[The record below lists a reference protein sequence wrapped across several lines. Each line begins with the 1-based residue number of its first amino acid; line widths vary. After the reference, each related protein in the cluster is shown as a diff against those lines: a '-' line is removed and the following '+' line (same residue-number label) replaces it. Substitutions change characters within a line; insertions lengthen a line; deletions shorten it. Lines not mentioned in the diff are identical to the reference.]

1 MNAIAKQQLRLR
13 HAMAWSP
20 MGGRPARPRRGPW
33 AKSPRQT
40 SGPNDAA
47 HVGDHVTARFA
58 FGRLTRRTLSGP
70 SSRVYSVFQESKKLR
85 QTAEV
90 NSRPAQGGIQ
100 MSITR
105 RQALASA
112 GAAAVAVGLAKP
124 AIATNDPIR
133 VGYLPALTGPSSST
147 GVGISRGTQLAVQE
161 INAAGGI
168 NGRQLELVVRD
179 TQSDPT
185 KAVNASAELT
195 NQEQVQ
201 VVFGPLNSGESLAV
215 VPLLARSNTLQV
227 HPCWVDSLT
236 DPQKYP
242 MCFRNAPTNQQIGG
256 AANRYVVE
264 VLKRK
269 KVAVIS
275 DTTGYG
281 TASVNAYVPMLKD
294 KGADVVY
301 QGNVDAANP
310 DLKPELLRM
319 QSAGAEAIMPWS
331 VNAGFLSRIINTRG
345 DMGWDVPIIGQ
356 TTLGS
361 GQTKALLEKPE
372 YWAKVYP
379 NNFRPVCY
387 MPGGKLPDRTGAFL
401 DRLKSAKVDMGD
413 TLLWWIALGY
423 DSPRL
428 IAEAMKAVGPE
439 PDKVLGYLNQLK
451 GFPGVYGDITFTPDQ
466 HNGYPDS
473 EVVMVEANSLKDGAF
488 NLAPGYSA

>member
-1 MNAIAKQQLRLR
+1 
-13 HAMAWSP
+13 
-20 MGGRPARPRRGPW
+20 
-33 AKSPRQT
+33 
-40 SGPNDAA
+40 
-47 HVGDHVTARFA
+47 
-58 FGRLTRRTLSGP
+58 
-70 SSRVYSVFQESKKLR
+70 
-85 QTAEV
+85 
-90 NSRPAQGGIQ
+90 

-112 GAAAVAVGLAKP
+112 GAAALAGGLAKP
-124 AIATNDPIR
+124 AIAAKEPIL

-147 GVGISRGTQLAVQE
+147 GIGINRGTQLAVQE

-168 NGRQLELVVRD
+168 DGRMIELITRD

-185 KAVNASAELT
+185 KAVNGAAELT
-195 NQEQVQ
+195 RGQKVSA
-201 VVFGPLNSGESLAV
+201 VFGPLNSGESLAV
-215 VPLLARSNTLQV
+215 VPMLARTNTPQI

-236 DPQKYP
+236 DVQKYP
-242 MCFRNAPTNQQIGG
+242 MCFRNAPTNQQIGA

-264 VLKRK
+264 VLKLK

-281 TASVNAYVPMLKD
+281 TASVNAYVPMLKT
-294 KGADVVY
+294 KGAEVVY

-345 DMGWDVPIIGQ
+345 QMQWDVPIVGQ

-361 GQTKALLEKPE
+361 GQTKALLEKSE

-387 MPGGKLPDRTGAFL
+387 APGGKLSDRTGAFL
-401 DRLKSAKVDMGD
+401 DRLKTAKIDLSD
-413 TLLWWIALGY
+413 TLLWWVGVGY
-423 DSPRL
+423 DTPRM
-428 IAEAMKAVGPE
+428 IAEAMKSVGTEPEAV
-439 PDKVLGYLNQLK
+439 VGYLNKLK
-451 GFPGVYGDITFTPDQ
+451 KFPGVYGDISFSPEQ
-466 HNGYPDS
+466 HDGYPDD

-488 NLAPGYSA
+488 NLAPGYNA

>member
-1 MNAIAKQQLRLR
+1 
-13 HAMAWSP
+13 
-20 MGGRPARPRRGPW
+20 
-33 AKSPRQT
+33 
-40 SGPNDAA
+40 
-47 HVGDHVTARFA
+47 
-58 FGRLTRRTLSGP
+58 
-70 SSRVYSVFQESKKLR
+70 
-85 QTAEV
+85 
-90 NSRPAQGGIQ
+90 

-112 GAAAVAVGLAKP
+112 GAAAVAAGLAKP
-124 AIATNDPIR
+124 AIAASEPIR

-195 NQEQVQ
+195 NQEQVK

-215 VPLLARSNTLQV
+215 VPLLARSNTLQM
-227 HPCWVDSLT
+227 HPCWVDSLVDT
-236 DPQKYP
+236 QKYP

-256 AANRYVVE
+256 AANRYVVD
-264 VLKRK
+264 VLNHK
-269 KVAVIS
+269 KVALIS

-281 TASVNAYVPMLKD
+281 TASVNAYGPMLKA
-294 KGADVVY
+294 KGAEVVY

-345 DMGWDVPIIGQ
+345 DMGWDVPIVGQ

-379 NNFRPVCY
+379 NNFRNVCY
-387 MPGGKLPDRTGAFL
+387 TPGGKLPDRTAAFL

-428 IAEAMKAVGPE
+428 IAEAMKNVGPE

-451 GFPGVYGDITFTPDQ
+451 GFPGVYGDISFTPEQ
-466 HNGYPDS
+466 HNGYPDD

-488 NLAPGYSA
+488 NLAPGYST

>member
-1 MNAIAKQQLRLR
+1 MPL
-13 HAMAWSP
+13 
-20 MGGRPARPRRGPW
+20 
-33 AKSPRQT
+33 
-40 SGPNDAA
+40 
-47 HVGDHVTARFA
+47 
-58 FGRLTRRTLSGP
+58 
-70 SSRVYSVFQESKKLR
+70 
-85 QTAEV
+85 
-90 NSRPAQGGIQ
+90 
-100 MSITR
+100 TR

-112 GAAAVAVGLAKP
+112 GAAALASGLAKP
-124 AIATNDPIR
+124 AIAANEPIR

-147 GVGISRGTQLAVQE
+147 GIGINRGIQLAVQE

-168 NGRQLELVVRD
+168 NGRQLELITRD
-179 TQSDPT
+179 TQSEPT
-185 KAVNASAELT
+185 KAVNGAAELPHG
-195 NQEQVQ
+195 EKVS
-201 VVFGPLNSGESLAV
+201 VVFGPVSSGESLAV
-215 VPLLARSNTLQV
+215 VPLLARAKVPQV
-227 HPCWVDSLT
+227 HPCWVDTLT
-236 DPQKYP
+236 DPKKYP
-242 MCFRNAPTNQQIGG
+242 MCFRNAPTNQQIGA

-281 TASVNAYVPMLKD
+281 TASVNAYVPMLKTM
-294 KGADVVY
+294 KADVVY

-310 DLKPELLRM
+310 DLRPELLRM

-345 DMGWDVPIIGQ
+345 QMGWDVPIVGQ

-387 MPGGKLPDRTGAFL
+387 AAGGKLTERTNEFL
-401 DRLKSAKVDMGD
+401 GRLKSAKIDMGD

-428 IAEAMKAVGPE
+428 IAQAMKAVGTE
-439 PDKVLGYLNQLK
+439 PDKIVGYLNQLK
-451 GFPGVYGDITFTPDQ
+451 GFPGVYGDISFTPDQ
-466 HNGYPDS
+466 HDGYPD
-473 EVVMVEANSLKDGAF
+473 EQVVMVEANSLKDGAF
-488 NLAPGYSA
+488 NLAPGYGA

>member
-1 MNAIAKQQLRLR
+1 
-13 HAMAWSP
+13 
-20 MGGRPARPRRGPW
+20 
-33 AKSPRQT
+33 
-40 SGPNDAA
+40 
-47 HVGDHVTARFA
+47 
-58 FGRLTRRTLSGP
+58 
-70 SSRVYSVFQESKKLR
+70 
-85 QTAEV
+85 
-90 NSRPAQGGIQ
+90 

-105 RQALASA
+105 RQALLST
-112 GAAAVAVGLAKP
+112 AAVAAAGIAKP
-124 AIATNDPIR
+124 AIAAKDPIQ

-147 GVGISRGTQLAVQE
+147 GIGINRGIQLAVKE
-161 INAAGGI
+161 INDAGGI
-168 NGRQLELVVRD
+168 DGRQIELITRD

-185 KAVNASAELT
+185 KAVNGAAELT
-195 NQEQVQ
+195 RGQKVS
-201 VVFGPLNSGESLAV
+201 VVFGPVNSGESLAV
-215 VPLLARSNTLQV
+215 VPLLARTNTPQV
-227 HPCWVDSLT
+227 HPCWVDTLT

-281 TASVNAYVPMLKD
+281 TASVNAYVPMLKE
-294 KGADVVY
+294 KGAEVVY

-345 DMGWDVPIIGQ
+345 QMGWDVPIVGQ

-361 GQTKALLEKPE
+361 GQTKDLLEKPE

-387 MPGGKLPDRTGAFL
+387 APGGKLTERTVDFL
-401 DRLKSAKVDMGD
+401 GRLKSAKIDMGD

-428 IAEAMKAVGPE
+428 IAQAMKAVGTE
-439 PDKVLGYLNQLK
+439 PDKIVGYLNKLK
-451 GFPGVYGDITFTPDQ
+451 GFGGVYGDISFTPEQ
-466 HNGYPDS
+466 HNGYPDD

>member
-1 MNAIAKQQLRLR
+1 
-13 HAMAWSP
+13 
-20 MGGRPARPRRGPW
+20 
-33 AKSPRQT
+33 
-40 SGPNDAA
+40 
-47 HVGDHVTARFA
+47 
-58 FGRLTRRTLSGP
+58 
-70 SSRVYSVFQESKKLR
+70 
-85 QTAEV
+85 
-90 NSRPAQGGIQ
+90 

-112 GAAAVAVGLAKP
+112 GAAAIATSLAKP
-124 AIATNDPIR
+124 AIAAKPPIR
-133 VGYLPALTGPSSST
+133 LGYLPALTGPSSST
-147 GVGISRGTQLAVQE
+147 GIGINRGILLAVQE

-168 NGRQLELVVRD
+168 NGRQIELITRD

-185 KAVNASAELT
+185 KAVNGAAELT
-195 NQEQVQ
+195 HGEKVS
-201 VVFGPLNSGESLAV
+201 VVFGPVNSGESLAV
-215 VPLLARSNTLQV
+215 VPLLARANVPQL
-227 HPCWVDSLT
+227 HPCWVDTLT
-236 DPQKYP
+236 DPKKYP
-242 MCFRNAPTNQQIGG
+242 MCFRNAPTNQQIGA
-256 AANRYVVE
+256 AANRYVVQ

-281 TASVNAYVPMLKD
+281 TASVNAYVPMFKAM
-294 KGADVVY
+294 GAEVVY

-319 QSAGAEAIMPWS
+319 RSAGAEAITPWS

-345 DMGWDVPIIGQ
+345 QMEWDVPIVGQ

-379 NNFRPVCY
+379 NNFRTVCY
-387 MPGGKLPDRTGAFL
+387 GSDGKLPERTVAFL
-401 DRLKSAKVDMGD
+401 DRLKSAKIDMSD

-428 IAEAMKAVGPE
+428 IAEAMKNAGTE
-439 PDKVLGYLNQLK
+439 PAQIVGYLNKLK
-451 GFPGVYGDITFTPDQ
+451 GFPGVYGNISFTPDQ
-466 HNGYPDS
+466 HDGYPDD

-488 NLAPGYSA
+488 NLAPGYGA